1 MQDWFAYPKNLNIN
15 ADEAYI
21 NVTVKMPFAVLSLS
35 PLINTVNKTI
45 LSKRHGIVIAVINC
59 LFVRSV
65 DMKSVNPKKLNFQ

>member
-1 MQDWFAYPKNLNIN
+1 MQGWFAYPKNLNIN

-65 DMKSVNPKKLNFQ
+65 DMKSANPKKLNFQ

>member
-1 MQDWFAYPKNLNIN
+1 MQGWFAYPKNLNIN

-65 DMKSVNPKKLNFQ
+65 DMKSAKPKKLNFQ